1 MLIVLKHKPHTA
13 STLDMTF
20 IITSIIFLEKFVLED
35 I

>member
-13 STLDMTF
+13 RTLDMTF
-20 IITSIIFLEKFVLED
+20 IIEKFVLED